1 MQKAFK
7 FSLLNKIMI
16 IVLDTNFVVYSAKQK
31 IDFLQEIDRICN
43 LKYNI
48 IMPEQIISEL
58 KKLSLSKKLKDREAA
73 LVALHLIEKYLQE
86 AKIKIKKVRAEDADS
101 ALLKFDRKGNA
112 IATLDNALKQ
122 KIKYARI
129 ITIRQI
135 KHLTFI

>member
-16 IVLDTNFVVYSAKQK
+16 IILDTNFVVYCAKQK

-48 IMPEQIISEL
+48 TVPEQIIAEL

-135 KHLTFI
+135 KHLAFI